1 MFKKKI
7 FISLILLLLFSGCG
21 YSPVYK
27 NLNDKSLKIKVAK
40 LTGDNSVNSFIESRL
55 KIYSKSNSNFI
66 YQIDINTN
74 YEKKDLSKD
83 LTGRISNYTLKFNTE
98 FKINSSKINRKIIIE
113 ESFNLNN
120 SEDAYKN
127 NQSEKL
133 IKRNFA
139 NIAVEKLISELM
151 SIKW

>member
-151 SIKW
+151 SIK